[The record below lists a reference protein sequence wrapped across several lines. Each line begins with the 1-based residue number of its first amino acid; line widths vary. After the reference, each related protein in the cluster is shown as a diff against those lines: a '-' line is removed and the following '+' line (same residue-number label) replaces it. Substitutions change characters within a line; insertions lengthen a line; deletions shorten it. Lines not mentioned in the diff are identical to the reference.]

1 VSVRPAV
8 LLPGA
13 SCTPAPFTA
22 LPDATALQPN
32 THEGLNSLNATGYHG
47 PCPPR
52 GKHHYVFT
60 LYALDAMLNIA
71 SAPTTTQLR
80 TAMESHVLGQA
91 TLTGLREKQKPD
103 IVNARASRPK

>member
-1 VSVRPAV
+1 LHP
-8 LLPGA
+8 
-13 SCTPAPFTA
+13 CPFTA
-22 LPDATALQPN
+22 LPDATALPPN
-32 THEGLNSLNATGYHG
+32 THEGLNSMNATGYHG
-47 PCPPR
+47 PCPPS

-91 TLTGLREKQKPD
+91 TLTGLREKPKPD
-103 IVNARASRPK
+103 IASRPK